1 MQGAPEILVVDDNPA
16 DAVLVRESLA
26 ETSHQSHIH
35 SAMAYLL
42 VVEDDRDSAEALCSY
57 LRKAGHEVNCKL
69 DGREAL
75 QSILDRTPDLVILDL
90 NLVHRDGHKFL
101 TVIKSDSGL
110 RQIPVVVFSSSESLS
125 DITRSYLLG
134 ANCYVSKPA
143 DLKRYFSAV
152 RAIEEFWFGY
162 ASLPKKENDE
172 RSSCA
177 RIAD

>member
-26 ETSHQSHIH
+26 ETSHQSHIY
-35 SAMAYLL
+35 SVTDATEALAYL
-42 VVEDDRDSAEALCSY
+42 RRQ
-57 LRKAGHEVNCKL
+57 RKYQMTA
-69 DGREAL
+69 R
-75 QSILDRTPDLVILDL
+75 PDLVILDL